1 MRTRYTNPLIALI
14 ILPWFLVST
23 VTAEEKNLDQ
33 LFSALKNAPDET
45 TAREYE
51 HKIWLSWFESG
62 DDKIDELMEQA
73 VTKRNQ
79 YDFNGAIEILNQVIA
94 LKPEYAEVWNQR
106 ATVYFHQGE
115 YEKSLWDVA
124 KTLELEPRHFGSMAG
139 RAVIRLLQGKPALA
153 QQNIMQALEYH
164 PYLKERSF
172 FPHLN

>member
-1 MRTRYTNPLIALI
+1 MNKSVTYPVFLLILLQWA
-14 ILPWFLVST
+14 VAGT
-23 VTAEEKNLDQ
+23 VMADNESLDQ
-33 LFSALKNAPDET
+33 LFLGLKDAPDES

-51 HKIWLSWFESG
+51 HKIWLRWFESG
-62 DDKIDELMEQA
+62 DSKIDALMEQA
-73 VTKRNQ
+73 VKKRNQ

-124 KTLELEPRHFGSMAG
+124 KTLELEPRHFASMAG

-153 QQNIMQALEYH
+153 QQNMLQALEYH

-172 FPHLN
+172 FPHLK

>member
-1 MRTRYTNPLIALI
+1 MRIRYSKPLIALI
-14 ILPWFLVST
+14 ILPWLLVST
-23 VTAEEKNLDQ
+23 GSAEEQNLDQ
-33 LFSALKNAPDET
+33 LFSALKNSPDES

-51 HKIWLSWFESG
+51 HKIWLRWFESG
-62 DDKIDELMEQA
+62 DDKIDALMEQA

-79 YDFNGAIEILNQVIA
+79 YDFNGAIEILNQVIE

-153 QQNIMQALEYH
+153 QQNILQALEFH